1 MKTLNKHLIEMEI
14 LPEIIE
20 VTNLMI
26 DTLDENEFFQNN
38 PFIERLP
45 LKRKLQNLMQ
55 RRWEEFDDYRL
66 SWNEVEGV
74 MQEVVHESV
83 STTLENLVG
92 KGAINMSIDKSGE
105 IIYSAN
111 KDFDFE
117 KF

>member
-1 MKTLNKHLIEMEI
+1 MEI

-20 VTNLMI
+20 VTNEMI
-26 DTLDENEFFQNN
+26 DTLDENGFFQNN

-66 SWNEVEGV
+66 SWNEVEDV
-74 MQEVVHESV
+74 MQDVLNDTV
-83 STTLENLVG
+83 SKTLEDLVD
-92 KGAINMSIDKSGE
+92 KGAINMSVSEEGD
-105 IIYSAN
+105 IIYSTN